1 MFRFNNFMGSFY
13 SLKCVATRMN
23 HNAFQWVEIAILLGL
38 GGGEGIRLGRAE
50 LGWEGRED
58 FHKKKKI
65 FLD

>member
-1 MFRFNNFMGSFY
+1 
-13 SLKCVATRMN
+13 MN